1 VGRTFGG
8 LAGAVACWMGL
19 VLGASVASCDGTD
32 DSPARSPGSAGSGG
46 VGADSAL
53 PDAPLG
59 GSSGTGGAS
68 SDGAVPGVRDAC
80 IAWCEKQAEA
90 ACPGGT
96 PREQCPG
103 ACDLL
108 TPDISCAKEYAATA
122 DCIRSKARFAC
133 LSPGRVEMYGC
144 WGDIGPYL
152 VCAACL
158 PATNDD
164 ACDTC
169 TKTTCC
175 EQRKAYYSHPDLGPF
190 TDCVG
195 DCGGQDAGSA
205 CTQACGARF
214 PELQATVRALTD
226 CISTCLTTCR

>member
-8 LAGAVACWMGL
+8 LAGGGVCL
-19 VLGASVASCDGTD
+19 VGFALAASMASCDGSE
-32 DSPARSPGSAGSGG
+32 DSPASNAGSAGSGG
-46 VGADSAL
+46 VAADGAS
-53 PDAPLG
+53 PDALLG
-59 GSSGTGGAS
+59 GSAGTAGAA

-80 IAWCEKQAEA
+80 MAWCEKQAEA

-103 ACDLL
+103 VCDLL
-108 TPDISCAKEYAATA
+108 TPDIPCAKEYAATA

-158 PATNDD
+158 PSNDD

-175 EQRKAYYSHPDLGPF
+175 EQRKAYYGHPDLGPF

-205 CTQACGARF
+205 CTQACRARF
-214 PELQATVRALTD
+214 PDLDVIVKALAD
-226 CISTCLTTCR
+226 CIGTCLTTCR